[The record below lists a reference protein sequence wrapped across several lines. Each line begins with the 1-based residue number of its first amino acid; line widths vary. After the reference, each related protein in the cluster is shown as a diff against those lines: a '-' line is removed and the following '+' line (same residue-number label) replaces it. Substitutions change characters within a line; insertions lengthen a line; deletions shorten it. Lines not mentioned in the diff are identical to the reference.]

1 MSAMPIDDLERDCA
15 SFWICVL
22 LQMCVQPRRETWHM
36 SCDASTCSYVG
47 PTEGTRMNASLCRV
61 DLNQSWG
68 RCVTAGL
75 VEVDARS
82 SRIIREG

>member
-1 MSAMPIDDLERDCA
+1 
-15 SFWICVL
+15 
-22 LQMCVQPRRETWHM
+22 M
-36 SCDASTCSYVG
+36 SCDASTCQYVG

-82 SRIIREG
+82 SRIARDG